1 MFHAFDFTF
10 AGESA
15 STYGLFLCDF
25 ANKQHGDIP
34 FANQANILDVR
45 LEKRITPL
53 HYGVR
58 YHDQPLSF
66 TLIFGS
72 NQFLDRYQVQEI
84 AKWLTGY
91 QQYQWLSIDQPD
103 MEHMQFHC
111 LIQKLTPICANWL
124 PVVFEANI
132 VCDCPNAYGFPF
144 EQRICF
150 DGSTPYRFYNDS
162 TIRENIVMDLRIA
175 LDPGCRNIE
184 VINQT
189 TDTSLKLADLP
200 CGGLVILFDSKTCR
214 MRDERNEYNIYSFSN
229 FGVLEFAPGDNN
241 LVFNGVGEVTISG
254 RCMYNVGA

>member
-15 STYGLFLCDF
+15 SNYGLFLCDLGS
-25 ANKQHGDIP
+25 KQHGDHA
-34 FANQANILDVR
+34 FANQANILGAR
-45 LEKRITPL
+45 PGNRITPL

-103 MEHMQFHC
+103 MEHIQFRC
-111 LIQKLTPICANWL
+111 LIQKLTPISVNWL
-124 PVVFEANI
+124 PIIFEAKV
-132 VCDCPNAYGFPF
+132 VCDCPYAYGYPF
-144 EQRICF
+144 EEKISF
-150 DGSTPYRFYNDS
+150 NGPTSYRFYNDS
-162 TIRENIVMDLRIA
+162 TIRENIGLDLRISLA
-175 LDPGCRNIE
+175 AGCRDFSIT
-184 VINQT
+184 NQT
-189 TDTSLKLADLP
+189 TDTSLKLTGFP
-200 CGGLVILFDSKTCR
+200 GGGLVIFVDHETCM
-214 MRDERNEYNIYSFSN
+214 MRDEHNEYDIYSFSN
-229 FGVLEFAPGDNN
+229 FGFLEFASGDNN
-241 LVFNGVGEVTISG
+241 LILDGIGEVTISG